1 MLCNFRRADTAV
13 AETETAVSS
22 AAGSQAESV
31 LPTATTDTADQ
42 QDGVRETAVSMPVTT
57 HSALLG
63 VRNAID
69 ASYVSCQRHLS
80 RRVCQPFLYIILY
93 FVGSIGCQSGNT

>member
-1 MLCNFRRADTAV
+1 M
-13 AETETAVSS
+13 SS
-22 AAGSQAESV
+22 AAVSRAESV
-31 LPTATTDTADQ
+31 LPAATTDNADE
-42 QDGVRETAVSMPVTT
+42 QDGGREAVMSMPVTT

-80 RRVCQPFLYIILY
+80 RRVCLPFFYIVLSY
-93 FVGSIGCQSGNT
+93 VSKFTFA

>member
-1 MLCNFRRADTAV
+1 MLCHFRRADAAV
-13 AETETAVSS
+13 AETETTVSS
-22 AAGSQAESV
+22 AAGSQAESF
-31 LPTATTDTADQ
+31 LPPATTDTADQ
-42 QDGVRETAVSMPVTT
+42 RDGVRETAVSTPVTT

-80 RRVCQPFLYIILY
+80 RRVCQPFFCIIL
-93 FVGSIGCQSGNT
+93 